1 MRTKAGRTKITIEAP
16 LIYRTTVKV
25 RVTDL
30 NYANHLANDKIL
42 SLIHEA
48 RVRFLA
54 SLNYDET
61 NVEGKATIMSDA
73 EIQYKNQGY
82 LGDEI
87 EIGVTIGQWHR
98 KGVNIMYQLWNKSRD
113 NLTALA
119 KTGFVFFDYESQ
131 KPVSVPEKFKEIIE
145 KMLDEAAV

>member
-73 EIQYKNQGY
+73 EIQYKNQSY

-98 KGVNIMYQLWNKSRD
+98 KGVNIMYRLWNKSRD

-131 KPVSVPEKFKEIIE
+131 KPVPVPEKFKEIIE
-145 KMLDEAAV
+145 KMLDKAAV